1 MDKSSQKP
9 IELISENL
17 KLLSEDIKHIRN
29 DVAYIK
35 NKLKLILDERD
46 KDMIKQVQAS
56 QDGWWFSTK

>member
-46 KDMIKQVQAS
+46 KVMIKQVQAS
-56 QDGWWFSTK
+56 QDGWWFAK